1 MWKESLTTLYVH
13 MNVLINYT
21 RMLGIIMRNKFG
33 ELREDWK
40 YIISTTCISVNMLLE
55 QVMSVSHHDHIEIY
69 LFPTCLMMSLAEIG
83 DRAQLYYLN

>member
-33 ELREDWK
+33 ELRED
-40 YIISTTCISVNMLLE
+40 
-55 QVMSVSHHDHIEIY
+55 
-69 LFPTCLMMSLAEIG
+69 
-83 DRAQLYYLN
+83 